1 MFPRLAYFEVL
12 QLLRVMSLALLT
24 SIRLFFDVTGKE
36 KVNSFED
43 KLDEKINHLN
53 QMLFNQT

>member
-24 SIRLFFDVTGKE
+24 SVRLFFDVTGKE

-43 KLDEKINHLN
+43 KLDEKIDHLN
-53 QMLFNQT
+53 